1 MKRDGDEMTAIQEAR
16 LYEIIMLEINPAT
29 GKKWKLKEIA
39 RHFGKSYG
47 HVRNRWA
54 LVMPFKPDDV
64 DEEGNIIKKGQGLT
78 DEERSALERGEKTL
92 SESVRRAYRE
102 DTGGEADKSRSPVSF
117 RELQTLFDNT
127 AEDNVERR
135 KAIAE
140 CMGLTLKQAIK
151 RSHRTCL

>member
-1 MKRDGDEMTAIQEAR
+1 M
-16 LYEIIMLEINPAT
+16 EINPAT
-29 GKKWKLKEIA
+29 GKKWTLKAIA
-39 RHFGKSYG
+39 RHFSKSYG
-47 HVRNRWA
+47 HVRNRRA

-64 DEEGNIIKKGQGLT
+64 DEDGNIIKKGQGLT

-92 SESVRRAYRE
+92 VESVRRAYRC
-102 DTGGEADKSRSPVSF
+102 DTVGKADTARSPVSL

-140 CMGLTLKQAIK
+140 CMGLTLKQATREAMK
-151 RSHRTCL
+151 RRDAERKAQESSVSPRRRS

>member
-1 MKRDGDEMTAIQEAR
+1 MTAIQEAR
-16 LYEIIMLEINPAT
+16 LYEAMMMEINPTT
-29 GKKWKLKEIA
+29 GRKWKLKEIA

-92 SESVRRAYRE
+92 VESVRRAYRC
-102 DTGGEADKSRSPVSF
+102 DTGGEADYSKGRPVSL